1 MSDSGPETP
10 KPDQTVGPSEL
21 DKDLDNLRVQNEA
34 LRADNERLQK
44 ELAKA
49 AEDYQTQVIISQQFN
64 KQAEDAR
71 SQQATVQETIG
82 MIENELETVKEQLA
96 ERDAGLA
103 AVVADRDE
111 VRSQLATVQAE
122 NEALNRELKEA
133 QSQVKQVRQEYIR
146 WRQKLSKVKEE
157 LGIGDRQP
165 TTMRPERDE
174 LRSQLAELQKNPA
187 PVIDLPE
194 PADLLNQLKARRKKS
209 RADLADVEVI
219 LEIIADGKGLPEP
232 ADLLNQLKGR
242 RKKSKAELADVQA
255 MLEILEEN
263 L

>member
-1 MSDSGPETP
+1 
-10 KPDQTVGPSEL
+10 
-21 DKDLDNLRVQNEA
+21 
-34 LRADNERLQK
+34 
-44 ELAKA
+44 
-49 AEDYQTQVIISQQFN
+49 
-64 KQAEDAR
+64 
-71 SQQATVQETIG
+71 

-209 RADLADVEVI
+209 RADLVDVEVI

-242 RKKSKAELADVQA
+242 RKNLRQSWRTCRQCWRFWRKICKVCINLADADNSVIGSGESQRSIVPKQNA
-255 MLEILEEN
+255 PGTRSEAF
-263 L
+263 